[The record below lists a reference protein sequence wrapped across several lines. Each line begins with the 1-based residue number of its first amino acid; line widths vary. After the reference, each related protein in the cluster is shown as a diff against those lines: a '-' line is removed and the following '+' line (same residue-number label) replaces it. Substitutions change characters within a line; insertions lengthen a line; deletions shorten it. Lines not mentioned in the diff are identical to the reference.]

1 MTSVIVPAPG
11 ASHPATGRTRLFA
24 PAVLPQRSGDGVG
37 RKPAPQQVLKDSA
50 SRLRVRAGRHPLAQQ
65 HAGDPFSFILRGHL
79 ADELLCEI
87 PIDAAGSEL
96 ERDAAAPASFHA
108 SCRPDVRGAHAPI
121 VQRAIRNERVDQI
134 VRLARVVL
142 FGEKPLAE
150 LGAGVITP
158 AEEPQGSGADGCRLG
173 PLYAFRKTTS
183 GVFSRRLPGIST
195 GVSQPCR
202 SGVAPLT

>member
-11 ASHPATGRTRLFA
+11 TSHPATGRMRLFA

-37 RKPAPQQVLKDSA
+37 RKPAPQQVLEDPA
-50 SRLRVRAGRHPLAQQ
+50 TRLRVRAGRHPLAQQ
-65 HAGDPFSFILRGHL
+65 YASDPFDFILRGHL

-87 PIDAAGSEL
+87 PIDAAGDEL

-108 SCRPDVRGAHAPI
+108 PCRPDVRRAHTPI

-134 VRLARVVL
+134 VRLACVVL
-142 FGEKPLAE
+142 SCEKPLAE

-158 AEEPQGSGADGCRLG
+158 AEEPQGGGTDGCRLG
-173 PLYAFRKTTS
+173 PLYAFRRTTS
-183 GVFSRRLPGIST
+183 AFSRRLPGIST
-195 GVSQPCR
+195 GFSQPCR
-202 SGVAPLT
+202 SGVVPLT

>member
-11 ASHPATGRTRLFA
+11 TSHPATGRRRLFA
-24 PAVLPQRSGDGVG
+24 PPVLPQRSGDGVG
-37 RKPAPQQVLKDSA
+37 RKPAPQQVLKDPA
-50 SRLRVRAGRHPLAQQ
+50 TRLRVRARRHPLAQQ
-65 HAGDPFSFILRGHL
+65 HAGNPFRFILRGHL
-79 ADELLCEI
+79 AGELLCEI
-87 PIDAAGSEL
+87 PIDAAGGEL
-96 ERDAAAPASFHA
+96 ERDAAAAPALHLA
-108 SCRPDVRGAHAPI
+108 CRAHVRGADTP
-121 VQRAIRNERVDQI
+121 VVERAIRDEGFDQI

-158 AEEPQGSGADGCRLG
+158 AEEPQGGGADGCRLG

>member
-1 MTSVIVPAPG
+1 M
-11 ASHPATGRTRLFA
+11 
-24 PAVLPQRSGDGVG
+24 PAVLPQRSGNGVG
-37 RKPAPQQVLKDSA
+37 RKPAPQQVLKDPA
-50 SRLRVRAGRHPLAQQ
+50 TRLRVRAGRHPLAQQ
-65 HAGDPFSFILRGHL
+65 HAGNPFSFILRRHL
-79 ADELLCEI
+79 AGEFLCEI
-87 PIDAAGSEL
+87 PIDAAGGEL

-108 SCRPDVRGAHAPI
+108 SCRPDVCGAHTPI
-121 VQRAIRNERVDQI
+121 VQRAIRNERVDQG

-158 AEEPQGSGADGCRLG
+158 AEEPQGGGADGCRLG
-173 PLYAFRKTTS
+173 PLYAFRRTTS